1 MNTID
6 IIFTLMF
13 CKMLY
18 LFFSLSRYHMSRDF
32 SDLVVKFLTRVRGGR
47 GNEAHQQEVAPTLA
61 RPSICRTRLMLARST
76 RSLAPSTN
84 M

>member
-18 LFFSLSRYHMSRDF
+18 LFFSLSRYLMSRDF
-32 SDLVVKFLTRVRGGR
+32 SDLVVRFLTRVRGVAVTKLT
-47 GNEAHQQEVAPTLA
+47 NKKLPLLQCAHLSVELD
-61 RPSICRTRLMLARST
+61 SC
-76 RSLAPSTN
+76 
-84 M
+84 